1 MNKKWKKRLAQS
13 GMFILMML
21 VGYGIGMMAGYAAAT
36 VMPGKPWLTI
46 AVLLV
51 MLLVWE
57 QLHVVVHE
65 AGHLV
70 CGRLTGYDFVSF
82 RVGSHIWQK
91 GADGRLHHGRLTLAG
106 TGGQCL
112 LSPPPMKDGRY
123 PFGLYNA
130 GGAMANF
137 LLSAILGLAAW
148 LLWPQ
153 PLARVICLEGAIL
166 GVAVGMMNIVPLPLA
181 VVAND
186 GSNLLALMRSPD
198 VRQAL
203 WLQTKINALLASG
216 LRLRE
221 MPEELF
227 PDIPEEALAQPMVM
241 GSAIM
246 KANRSMD
253 AGEFHAALTAIRR
266 LLEQEQN
273 MLPLYRAMLMCDGAT
288 LELLLDEPP
297 TLAQALEAKETVRLL
312 KSMKAMPPILRT
324 KYIIALM
331 RDHDPEAGKKLKAAF
346 DKAAGTWPN
355 PQEMEGERELMRMAE
370 EKAGKA

>member
-1 MNKKWKKRLAQS
+1 MKKKWKKRLVQA
-13 GMFILMML
+13 GAFVVMML
-21 VGYGIGMMAGYAAAT
+21 VGYGIGMMSGQAAVT

-46 AVLLV
+46 AVMLV
-51 MLLVWE
+51 MLVVWG

-70 CGRLTGYDFVSF
+70 CGLMTGYGFVSF

-123 PFGLYNA
+123 PFGWYNA

-137 LLSAILGLAAW
+137 LLSAILGLIAW
-148 LLWPQ
+148 LLWAQ

-166 GVAVGMMNIVPLPLA
+166 GVAMGLMNIVPLPMA
-181 VVAND
+181 AVAND
-186 GSNLLALMRSPD
+186 GSNLLALIRSPE

-227 PDIPEEALAQPMVM
+227 PALPEEALDQPMVM

-246 KANRSMD
+246 NANRSMD
-253 AGEFHAALTAIRR
+253 AGELPAALTAIRR
-266 LLEQEQN
+266 LLTREQS
-273 MLPLYRAMLMCDGAT
+273 MLPLYRAMLLCDGAA
-288 LELLLDEPP
+288 LELLLDEPA
-297 TLAQALEAKETVRLL
+297 TLAQKLEEKDTARLL
-312 KSMKAMPPILRT
+312 KAMQTMPPMIRT
-324 KYIIALM
+324 KVIIALL
-331 RDHDPEAGKKLKAAF
+331 RDHDLEGAKKLREAF
-346 DKAAGTWPN
+346 DKAAATWPN
-355 PQEMEGERELMRMAE
+355 PQEIEGERELLRLAE
-370 EKAGKA
+370 EKAKE

>member
-1 MNKKWKKRLAQS
+1 MKKKWKKRLVQA
-13 GMFILMML
+13 GAFVVMML
-21 VGYGIGMMAGYAAAT
+21 VGYGIGMMSGQAAVT

-46 AVLLV
+46 AVMLV
-51 MLLVWE
+51 MLVVWG

-70 CGRLTGYDFVSF
+70 CGLMTGYGFVSF

-123 PFGLYNA
+123 PFGWYNA

-137 LLSAILGLAAW
+137 LLSAILGLIAW
-148 LLWPQ
+148 LLWAQ

-166 GVAVGMMNIVPLPLA
+166 GVAMGLMNIVPLPMA
-181 VVAND
+181 AVAND
-186 GSNLLALMRSPD
+186 GSNLLALIRSPE

-227 PDIPEEALAQPMVM
+227 PALPEEALDQPMVM

-246 KANRSMD
+246 NANRSMD
-253 AGEFHAALTAIRR
+253 AGELPAALTAIRR
-266 LLEQEQN
+266 LLTREQS
-273 MLPLYRAMLMCDGAT
+273 MLPLYRAMLLCDGAA
-288 LELLLDEPP
+288 LELLLDEPA
-297 TLAQALEAKETVRLL
+297 TLAQKLEEKDTARLL
-312 KSMKAMPPILRT
+312 KAMKTMPPMIRT
-324 KYIIALM
+324 KVIIALL
-331 RDHDPEAGKKLKAAF
+331 RDHDLEGAKKLREAF
-346 DKAAGTWPN
+346 DKAAATWPN
-355 PQEMEGERELMRMAE
+355 PQEIEGERELLRLAE
-370 EKAGKA
+370 EKAKE